1 MAALPYIP
9 LYIADYLADTAH
21 LTRGQSGSYLYLL
34 MNYWQTGK
42 ALDNKGERL
51 AIVARMT
58 AEEWAI
64 EKPILAEFFTV
75 KGNKWTHHRVEA
87 DLEKVFTKSKKASF
101 AGSAGARK
109 RANERIAN
117 AEQTLNHTKPS
128 NHTEADTEADTD
140 VRTKK
145 ISVIKDDHDREF
157 STFWLMYPRKVGK
170 LAAQKAFEKALKSA
184 TPQEIFEG
192 VTRYLRDCG
201 SDPKF
206 ITHPSTWL
214 NQGRWMDVAQSNPQ
228 PKVEGSHSQSSNQFE
243 ASEATPTPPKFTIE
257 DVKAPTKPLKSWRDL
272 LEESE

>member
-87 DLEKVFTKSKKASF
+87 DLEKVFAKSKKASF

-145 ISVIKDDHDREF
+145 IMVIKDDPINDPDF
-157 STFWLMYPRKVGK
+157 KVFWMAYPKKVK
-170 LAAQKAFEKALKSA
+170 KAPAAKSYAKALKKA
-184 TPQEIFEG
+184 TAQEIFEG
-192 VTRYLRDCG
+192 LVRYQRVCG
-201 SDPKF
+201 EDQKF
-206 ITHPSTWL
+206 ISNPDAWL
-214 NQGRWMDVAQSNPQ
+214 NQERWTDSNPQ
-228 PKVEGSHSQSSNQFE
+228 VEVQGSPSQSSHRFG
-243 ASEATPTPPKFTIE
+243 ASENAPVVPKFTIE
-257 DVKAPTKPLKSWRDL
+257 DVTAPKKPLKSWRDL

>member
-87 DLEKVFTKSKKASF
+87 DLEKVFAKSKKASF

-128 NHTEADTEADTD
+128 NHTEADTEADT
-140 VRTKK
+140 
-145 ISVIKDDHDREF
+145 
-157 STFWLMYPRKVGK
+157 RKNYFFAENGFGGASQRASNDNGQCRAN
-170 LAAQKAFEKALKSA
+170 L
-184 TPQEIFEG
+184 
-192 VTRYLRDCG
+192 
-201 SDPKF
+201 
-206 ITHPSTWL
+206 PSL
-214 NQGRWMDVAQSNPQ
+214 PEARWQN
-228 PKVEGSHSQSSNQFE
+228 SSY
-243 ASEATPTPPKFTIE
+243 
-257 DVKAPTKPLKSWRDL
+257 
-272 LEESE
+272 

>member
-87 DLEKVFTKSKKASF
+87 DLEKVFAKSKKASF

-145 ISVIKDDHDREF
+145 IMVIKDDPINDPDF
-157 STFWLMYPRKVGK
+157 KVFWMAYPKKVK
-170 LAAQKAFEKALKSA
+170 KAPAAKSYAKALKKA
-184 TPQEIFEG
+184 TPDEIFKG
-192 VTRYLRDCG
+192 LVTYSRTCG
-201 SDPKF
+201 TDPKF
-206 ITHPSTWL
+206 IANPDSWL
-214 NQGRWMDVAQSNPQ
+214 NQERWNDINPEV
-228 PKVEGSHSQSSNQFE
+228 KVEGSQIQSSNHLEVNAPGQYGIKICQKCE
-243 ASEATPTPPKFTIE
+243 TSWPCDEMKKRG
-257 DVKAPTKPLKSWRDL
+257 VK
-272 LEESE
+272 